1 MNRRREFPYKPQLKN
16 GKWSKRGDLVALEL
30 LPDTLTVL
38 YDSQEIDDW
47 RAYAP
52 IPLDA
57 TAIAVETMDGDVT
70 QIWFSESRSPYYDS
84 SIYERI
90 L

>member
-30 LPDTLTVL
+30 LPDTLTVS
-38 YDSQEIDDW
+38 YDSQEIDAW
-47 RAYAP
+47 RDHAP
-52 IPLDA
+52 IPLSA
-57 TAIAVETMDGDVT
+57 TAVAIEAIDGDIT
-70 QIWFSESRSPYYDS
+70 QVWFSESRRPYLEIS
-84 SIYERI
+84 MYERI